1 MNDDHVQIV
10 PATKAETALD
20 IAAFV
25 GSAIPWIGGP
35 VSNVLSGLSLGRKL
49 SRVREVLEGLTTE
62 LADFKAE
69 ASENYVKTEEFEE
82 LLEQTLKRVAEERN
96 EEKRQIYRNFLTDAI
111 ESPGEPYD
119 EQIRFLRILEEL
131 QPDHLRLLRALSQVP
146 NTNPGMM
153 GSPNQTLRRRLP
165 EFGEDRITDLV
176 AQLNDLRVTN
186 LTSLKVMMTTQGAE
200 DLRHSM
206 TAYGKRFLSYIVTA

>member
-1 MNDDHVQIV
+1 MTGDNENLV
-10 PATKAETALD
+10 PATGTETAMD

-35 VSNVLSGLSLGRKL
+35 ISNVLGGMSLGRKL
-49 SRVREVLEGLTTE
+49 ARVREALLGLTSDLSE
-62 LADFKAE
+62 FKSE
-69 ASENYVKTEEFEE
+69 ASERYVKTEEFEE

-96 EEKRQIYRNFLTDAI
+96 EEKRRIYRDFLTDAI

-119 EQIRFLRILEEL
+119 EQIHFLRTLEEL
-131 QPDHLRLLRALSQVP
+131 QPDHLRLIRALSQSP
-146 NTNPGMM
+146 SPNPGMM

-165 EFGEDRITDLV
+165 EFDEDRIGDLL

-186 LTSLKVMMTTQGAE
+186 LTSLKVMMTGHGAE
-200 DLRHSM
+200 DLRHSI
-206 TAYGKRFLSYIVTA
+206 TTYGQRVLRYIMKA